1 MSKSNV
7 IILHR
12 SNDVNNNNGEFH
24 IVRDGIAIIQGIF
37 NTAFLDKHAQDLDE
51 VSNDL
56 FNDLPADVQSQ
67 LVNGST
73 YVLNI
78 AKESEEAVQA
88 VMAVAKNPN
97 VITGIKAAKETIE
110 AGIAIGKGVAAIKK
124 AKQAAGKKK

>member
-12 SNDVNNNNGEFH
+12 SNDQTNNNGEFH
-24 IVRDGIAIIQGIF
+24 VIKDGIAIIQGIF
-37 NTAFLDKHAQDLDE
+37 NTAFLDKHGKDLEE

-78 AKESEEAVQA
+78 ATESQQAVEAVLAA
-88 VMAVAKNPN
+88 VKQPN
-97 VITGIKAAKETIE
+97 IITGIKAAKETIE

>member
-12 SNDVNNNNGEFH
+12 SNDQTNNNGEFH
-24 IVRDGIAIIQGIF
+24 VIKDGIAIIQGIF
-37 NTAFLDKHAQDLDE
+37 NTAFLDKHGKDLEE

-78 AKESEEAVQA
+78 ATESQQAVEAVLAA
-88 VMAVAKNPN
+88 VKQPN
-97 VITGIKAAKETIE
+97 IITGIKAAKETIE

-124 AKQAAGKKK
+124 AKQSTAKKK

>member
-1 MSKSNV
+1 MKKSNV

-12 SNDVNNNNGEFH
+12 SNDLNNNNGEFH
-24 IVRDGIAIIQGIF
+24 VIRDGIAIIQGIF
-37 NTAFLDKHAQDLDE
+37 NTAFLDKHAADLEE
-51 VSNDL
+51 VTNDL

-78 AKESEEAVQA
+78 AKESQEAVQA
-88 VMAVAKNPN
+88 VMAAAKNPN

-110 AGIAIGKGVAAIKK
+110 AGIAIGKGVSAIKK

>member
-12 SNDVNNNNGEFH
+12 SNDQTNNNGEFH
-24 IVRDGIAIIQGIF
+24 VIKDGIAIIQGIF
-37 NTAFLDKHAQDLDE
+37 NTAFLDKHGKDLEE

-78 AKESEEAVQA
+78 ATESQQAVEA
-88 VMAVAKNPN
+88 VMAAVKQPN
-97 VITGIKAAKETIE
+97 IITGIKAAKETIE

-124 AKQAAGKKK
+124 AKQSTAKKK

>member
-12 SNDVNNNNGEFH
+12 SNDQNNTNGEFH
-24 IVRDGIAIIQGIF
+24 VIRDGIAIIQGIF
-37 NTAFLDKHAQDLDE
+37 NTAFLDKHAADLEE
-51 VSNDL
+51 VTNDL

-78 AKESEEAVQA
+78 AKESQEAVQA
-88 VMAVAKNPN
+88 VMAAAKNPN
-97 VITGIKAAKETIE
+97 IVTGIKAAKETIE

>member
-12 SNDVNNNNGEFH
+12 SNDLNNNNGEFH
-24 IVRDGIAIIQGIF
+24 VIRDGIAIIQGIF
-37 NTAFLDKHAQDLDE
+37 ITAFLDKHAADLEE

-78 AKESEEAVQA
+78 AKESKEAVEA

-97 VITGIKAAKETIE
+97 IVTGIKAAKETIE

-124 AKQAAGKKK
+124 AKQAAGKKN

>member
-12 SNDVNNNNGEFH
+12 SNDQNNTNGEFH
-24 IVRDGIAIIQGIF
+24 VIRDGIAIIQGIF

-67 LVNGST
+67 LINGST

-78 AKESEEAVQA
+78 AKESQEAVQA
-88 VMAVAKNPN
+88 VMAAAKNPN

>member
-12 SNDVNNNNGEFH
+12 SNDQTNNNGEFH
-24 IVRDGIAIIQGIF
+24 VIKDGIAIIQGIF

-67 LVNGST
+67 LINGST

-78 AKESEEAVQA
+78 AKESQEAVQA
-88 VMAVAKNPN
+88 VIAAAKNPN

-124 AKQAAGKKK
+124 AKQAVKKK

>member
-1 MSKSNV
+1 MKKSNV

-12 SNDVNNNNGEFH
+12 SNDQNNTNGEFH
-24 IVRDGIAIIQGIF
+24 VIRDGIAIIQGIF
-37 NTAFLDKHAQDLDE
+37 NTAFLDKHAADLEE
-51 VSNDL
+51 VTNDL

-78 AKESEEAVQA
+78 AKESQEAVQA
-88 VMAVAKNPN
+88 VMAAAKNPN
-97 VITGIKAAKETIE
+97 IVTGIKAAKETIE

>member
-12 SNDVNNNNGEFH
+12 SNDQTNNNGEFH
-24 IVRDGIAIIQGIF
+24 VIKDGIAIIQGIF
-37 NTAFLDKHAQDLDE
+37 NTAFLDKHGKDLEE

-67 LVNGST
+67 LINGST

-78 AKESEEAVQA
+78 ATESQQAVEA
-88 VMAVAKNPN
+88 VMAAVKQPN
-97 VITGIKAAKETIE
+97 IITGIKAAKETIE

-124 AKQAAGKKK
+124 AKQSTAKKK

>member
-12 SNDVNNNNGEFH
+12 SNDQTNNNGEFH
-24 IVRDGIAIIQGIF
+24 VIRDGIAIIQGIF
-37 NTAFLDKHAQDLDE
+37 NTAFLDKHGKDLEE

-67 LVNGST
+67 LINGST

-78 AKESEEAVQA
+78 ATESQQAVEA
-88 VMAVAKNPN
+88 VMAAVKQPN
-97 VITGIKAAKETIE
+97 IITGIKAAKETIE

-124 AKQAAGKKK
+124 AKQSTAKKK